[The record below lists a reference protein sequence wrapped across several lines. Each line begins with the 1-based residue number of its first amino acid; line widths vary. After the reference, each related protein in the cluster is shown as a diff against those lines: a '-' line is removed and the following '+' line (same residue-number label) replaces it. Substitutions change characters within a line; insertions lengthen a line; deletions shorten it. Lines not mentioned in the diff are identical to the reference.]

1 MLPNEMKIVMTNLSA
16 KYGAL
21 LKCSLS
27 TLVPILANV
36 VSSSVSIA
44 DTSLVALEKC
54 HRLET
59 NSHIFEII
67 VNIYSATL
75 CWISSKSSAPLK

>member
-1 MLPNEMKIVMTNLSA
+1 MLPNEMKIVMANLSA

-44 DTSLVALEKC
+44 DASLVALEKC

-59 NSHIFEII
+59 NSHIF
-67 VNIYSATL
+67 
-75 CWISSKSSAPLK
+75 LKLS